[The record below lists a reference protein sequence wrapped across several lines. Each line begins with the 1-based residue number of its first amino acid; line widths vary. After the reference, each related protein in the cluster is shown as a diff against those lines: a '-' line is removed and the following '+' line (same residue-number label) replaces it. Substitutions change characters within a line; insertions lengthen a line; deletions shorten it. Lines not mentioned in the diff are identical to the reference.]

1 MATKSRKEFK
11 LDKGSNRNF
20 DTSKGSKR
28 KFDLTKDD
36 GEQVKDTP
44 SQGGSSATPPSIPA
58 NNGGLSNNG
67 DQNNR
72 KWLWIVLAIVV
83 VGLLAWWLMPI
94 PSADE
99 NDNIVE
105 QEEMIEDVAVPNVDS
120 SLSVD
125 SVQGEDNQTSE
136 TTNGIEE
143 PVATIPEP
151 INQPSIEVEDR
162 SVAPPSF
169 VTSSTVTD
177 IEQKAKSVIRGD
189 FGNGQERKNRLGSE
203 YSEVQKKVN
212 ELYSKGLIY

>member
-1 MATKSRKEFK
+1 MAKKDFQI
-11 LDKGSNRNF
+11 DKGSKRSF

-28 KFDLTKDD
+28 KFDLAKDD
-36 GEQVKDTP
+36 DVQQVNDTP

-151 INQPSIEVEDR
+151 VNQPSIEVEDR
-162 SVAPPSF
+162 SVAPTSF

-177 IEQKAKSVIRGD
+177 IEQTAKSVIRGD